1 MNEKTWR
8 WPAVAVISSQQM
20 VKMPADLVHRLQP
33 LVAGRMFCVTG
44 GAGFIGGHLVDALV
58 SLGASVSVIDDL
70 SNSTAEHLVD
80 LIELEPQRV
89 RFVHGSI
96 LDDGAMAEAVAGAK
110 VVLHLAAVG
119 SVPLSI
125 ANPERTWNVNAAGT
139 MRVLQAART
148 AGVERV
154 IYSASSSAYG
164 DAPCQTPGATAA
176 PRRESEAPQPLSPY
190 AAAKLAGEHAVR
202 AWSKSY
208 DLSTLSL
215 RYFNIF
221 GPRQPADSAYAA
233 VIASFARRLVTGES
247 PIIYGDGT
255 QSRDFTPVASVV
267 AANLLAATST
277 KDLCGQ
283 VVNIGTGV
291 RTDLLTLAR
300 VMAERSGISAPM
312 PTPVFRPARQG
323 EVLHSQA
330 DISAARKLLDYQPV
344 GTLDEAL
351 GETIAWYR
359 NQAEVGG
366 GGVGGANR

>member
-1 MNEKTWR
+1 MGGCQTL
-8 WPAVAVISSQQM
+8 AVISYRQM

-33 LVAGRMFCVTG
+33 LVTGQLFCVTG
-44 GAGFIGGHLVDALV
+44 GAGFIGGHIVDALV

-96 LDDGAMAEAVAGAK
+96 LDDGAIAEAVAGAK

-125 ANPERTWNVNAAGT
+125 ANPERSWSVNAAGT
-139 MRVLQAART
+139 MRVLQAARA
-148 AGVERV
+148 AGVGRV

-164 DAPCQTPGATAA
+164 DAPCQVPGASAA
-176 PRRESEAPQPLSPY
+176 PRKESEAPQPLSPY
-190 AAAKLAGEHAVR
+190 AAAKLAGEHAIR

-208 DLSTLSL
+208 GMSTLSL

-233 VIASFARRLVTGES
+233 VIASFARRLVMGES

-277 KDLCGQ
+277 KELCGQ

-300 VMAERSGISAPM
+300 VMAERAGISAPM
-312 PTPVFRPARQG
+312 PTPVFRPARPG

-344 GTLDEAL
+344 GSLDEAL

>member
-1 MNEKTWR
+1 
-8 WPAVAVISSQQM
+8 
-20 VKMPADLVHRLQP
+20 
-33 LVAGRMFCVTG
+33 
-44 GAGFIGGHLVDALV
+44 
-58 SLGASVSVIDDL
+58 
-70 SNSTAEHLVD
+70 
-80 LIELEPQRV
+80 
-89 RFVHGSI
+89 HGSI
-96 LDDGAMAEAVAGAK
+96 LDDSAMAEAAAGAK
-110 VVLHLAAVG
+110 YVLHLAAVG

-125 ANPERTWNVNAAGT
+125 ANPERSWNVNAAGT
-139 MRVLQAART
+139 MRVLQAARS

-154 IYSASSSAYG
+154 VYSASSSAYG
-164 DAPCQTPGATAA
+164 DAPCQMPGAVAA
-176 PRRESEAPQPLSPY
+176 PRKETEAPQPLSPY
-190 AAAKLAGEHAVR
+190 AAAKLAGEHAIR

-208 DLSTLSL
+208 GLSAVSL

-233 VIASFARRLVTGES
+233 VIASFARRLVAGES

-267 AANLLAATST
+267 AANLLAATSS

-300 VMAERSGISAPM
+300 VMAERAGNRGGGSPL

-344 GTLDEAL
+344 GTLDESI

-359 NQAEVGG
+359 HQAEISGELGGGHGG
-366 GGVGGANR
+366 GGGGRTR

>member
-1 MNEKTWR
+1 
-8 WPAVAVISSQQM
+8 M
-20 VKMPADLVHRLQP
+20 VKMPAELVHRLQP
-33 LVAGRMFCVTG
+33 LVWGRPFCVTG
-44 GAGFIGGHLVDALV
+44 GAGFIGGHIVDTLV

-96 LDDGAMAEAVAGAK
+96 LDDAALAEAMAGAK

-125 ANPERTWNVNAAGT
+125 ANPERSWTVNATGT
-139 MRVLQAART
+139 MRVLQAARV

-154 IYSASSSAYG
+154 VYSASSSAYG
-164 DAPCQTPGATAA
+164 DAPCQTPGETAA
-176 PRRESEAPQPLSPY
+176 PRRESEAPAPLSPY
-190 AAAKLAGEHAVR
+190 AASKLAGEHAMR
-202 AWSKSY
+202 GWSKSY
-208 DLSTLSL
+208 GLSTISL

-247 PIIYGDGT
+247 PIIFGDGT

-267 AANLLAATST
+267 AANLLAATSA
-277 KDLCGQ
+277 KDLAGQ

-300 VMAERSGISAPM
+300 VMAERAGNPGNLPL

-323 EVLHSQA
+323 EVMHSQA
-330 DISAARKLLDYQPV
+330 DVSAARKLLDYHPV
-344 GTLDEAL
+344 GTLDEAI

-359 NQAEVGG
+359 QQVVGG
-366 GGVGGANR
+366 GR

>member
-1 MNEKTWR
+1 
-8 WPAVAVISSQQM
+8 
-20 VKMPADLVHRLQP
+20 MPAELVHRLQP
-33 LVAGRMFCVTG
+33 MVSGRAFCITG
-44 GAGFIGGHLVDALV
+44 GAGFIGGHIVDALV
-58 SLGASVSVIDDL
+58 SMGASVTVIDDL

-96 LDDGAMAEAVAGAK
+96 LDDGALNEAVAGAK

-125 ANPERTWNVNAAGT
+125 ANPERTWTVNAAGT
-139 MRVLQAART
+139 VRVLQAARR

-154 IYSASSSAYG
+154 VYSASSSAYG

-176 PRRESEAPQPLSPY
+176 PRKESEAPQPLSPY
-190 AAAKLAGEHAVR
+190 AAAKLAGEHAMR
-202 AWSKSY
+202 AWSKCY
-208 DLSTLSL
+208 GLSAVSL

-221 GPRQPADSAYAA
+221 GPRQAADSAYAA
-233 VIASFARRLVTGES
+233 VIASFARKLVMGES
-247 PIIYGDGT
+247 PVIFGDGT

-300 VMAERSGISAPM
+300 IMAEKVGTPVNGAPL
-312 PTPVFRPARQG
+312 PTPIFRSARAG

-344 GTLDEAL
+344 GTLEEAL
-351 GETIAWYR
+351 AETIAWYR
-359 NQAEVGG
+359 R
-366 GGVGGANR
+366 GVAAQ